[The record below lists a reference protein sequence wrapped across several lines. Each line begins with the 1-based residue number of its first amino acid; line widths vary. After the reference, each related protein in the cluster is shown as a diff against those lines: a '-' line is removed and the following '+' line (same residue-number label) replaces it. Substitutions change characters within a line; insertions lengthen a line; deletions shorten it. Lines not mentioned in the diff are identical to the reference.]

1 MEHNM
6 NHQELPYAPLV
17 ERPRRSFKE
26 SSERPYKKGTH
37 QKSPKKAM
45 LAKLQ
50 KKEYSYTDQE

>member
-1 MEHNM
+1 M